1 MVFHN
6 RPVRAAMESAIVME
20 IIRVDLVVI
29 VGRPVEPNM
38 AGNLFTA
45 VTT

>member
-6 RPVRAAMESAIVME
+6 RPVRAAMESAIVE